1 MAKPLQSA
9 SIAAPGFFGLNTQ
22 ESSLTLAAGFA
33 LQASNCVIDK
43 YGRLG
48 ARKGWQ
54 LLTEGHT
61 GVNLLGAHE
70 FIDINGT
77 RYFGAWS
84 DNSFYIVDGST
95 LTPVTYSGSST
106 IEDGNW
112 QAVTLNDAA
121 YLFQRGY
128 EPIYFNPT
136 TGVLDDVT
144 SATNTA
150 TVTMVNTWDVTLL
163 NTHVISATHSGTVA
177 EITHLNHRLA
187 TGDEVII
194 SGANETEYNGTFTIT
209 VLDDNTYE
217 YTMSS
222 SPSQDATG
230 TVLANSKIAV
240 VGHNGHGF
248 VTGDE
253 IKISGANETG
263 YNGTFTI
270 TVTSNDEYYYEMSS
284 IPTQDATGTT
294 VASIEKITVSHTYHR
309 LLDGTE
315 VTFSGAT
322 PSDYNGT
329 FTITVIDSNSYYF
342 TIPSIPTSNASGT
355 ITATWD
361 KGTPPS
367 ANTVISAY
375 GRLWAADTEE
385 NKTTVYWSNLL
396 DGTSWEQGTAGSL
409 DISSVL
415 VKGNDE
421 IVALGA
427 HAGRLIIFCKNNIV
441 IYGATESSTVLD
453 PATMKLVEVIN
464 GVGCIARDSVQNTGV
479 DILFLSSTG
488 LQSIGRLIQEK
499 SQPFRDM
506 SKNVRDDLV
515 SDITGIDP
523 SSIRSVYAASE
534 AFYLLLI
541 PEYERIY
548 CFDTRQILQ
557 DGSSRV
563 TIWDNQTH
571 TNMLEVYDETFQRYE
586 LYFTNADG
594 IAEYGGY
601 QDNGQP
607 YVIKYYTNYFDF
619 GDSTKQKF
627 LKRLSTTLIGGSG
640 QDLVLKVGYDYND
653 SYRSFPIS
661 IATQDNAE
669 YGIAEYNTTAEYTLG
684 VLADTVRAPV
694 GGQGSVLQVGFEA
707 TIDGSELSIQKLDI
721 YIKEGRVY

>member
-22 ESSLTLAAGFA
+22 ESSITLAAGFA
-33 LQASNCVIDK
+33 LQADNCVIDK

-54 LLTEGHT
+54 LLTSGHT

-84 DNSFYIVDGST
+84 DDSFYIVDGST
-95 LTPVTYSGSST
+95 LTSVTYSGSST
-106 IEDGNW
+106 ITKGNW
-112 QAVTLNDAA
+112 QAATLNDAA

-150 TVTMVNTWDVTLL
+150 TVTMLNTWGVTLL
-163 NTHVISATHSGTVA
+163 NTHVIAATHSGTVA

-240 VGHNGHGF
+240 VEHDSHGF

-253 IKISGANETG
+253 VKISGANETG

-270 TVTSNDEYYYEMSS
+270 HVTSNDEYYYEMSS

-361 KGTPPS
+361 KGTPPN

-375 GRLWAADTEE
+375 GRLWAADTED
-385 NKTTVYWSNLL
+385 NKTTVYWSNAL
-396 DGTSWEQGTAGSL
+396 DGTSWEDGTAGSIDL
-409 DISSVL
+409 SSVL

-427 HAGRLIIFCKNNIV
+427 HAGRLIIFCKDNVV
-441 IYGATESSTVLD
+441 IYGDTDGDTSLN

-464 GVGCIARDSVQNTGV
+464 GVGCISRDSVQNTGT
-479 DILFLSSTG
+479 DILFLAKDG
-488 LQSIGRLIQEK
+488 LRSLGRLIQEK
-499 SQPFRDM
+499 SQPMRDL
-506 SKNVRDDLV
+506 SKNIRDELVRAVLT
-515 SDITGIDP
+515 SDPTEVK
-523 SSIRSVYAASE
+523 SVYSASE

-541 PEYERIY
+541 PEYERVY
-548 CFDTRQILQ
+548 CFDTRSMLE
-557 DGSSRV
+557 DGSARV
-563 TIWDNQTH
+563 TVWDNQVQ
-571 TNMLEVYDETFQRYE
+571 TNMIEANNT
-586 LYFTNADG
+586 LYFTGIDG
-594 IAEYGGY
+594 MSRYYGY
-601 QDNGQP
+601 TDNGNS
-607 YVIKYYTNYFDF
+607 YTIKYYTNYFDF
-619 GDSTKQKF
+619 GDSTRQKF

-640 QDLVLKVGYDYND
+640 QDIVLKVGYDYDD
-653 SYRSFPIS
+653 SYRSFPIE
-661 IATQDNAE
+661 IATQSNAE
-669 YGIAEYNTTAEYTLG
+669 YGVAEYNTTAEYTVGTLS
-684 VLADTVRAPV
+684 DTVRAPV
-694 GGQGSVLQVGFEA
+694 GGSGGVLQVGFEA
-707 TIDGSELSIQKLDI
+707 KINGSQLSIQKLDI
-721 YIKEGRVY
+721 YTKEGRVY